1 MTNEDEKDVSANAEI
16 EGADDEEFDLSADQQ
31 EERKVITQPSEP
43 TVKSLRDRATRGRL
57 NIQPDFQRQFVWDA
71 KKSSRLIESALLDI
85 PLPVVYLAES
95 KDGKTSVIDGQQRL
109 TSFFLFIDNE
119 LELTGMQVYKNLNRK
134 KFVALSEELQDKILE
149 HPIRVTTFKKG
160 SDEDLQ
166 FEIFERLN
174 SGSVPLNA
182 QELRNCVY
190 RGRYNTLLRE
200 LSGDAT
206 YMKLMG
212 QGNSHKRMLDVEFV
226 LRFAAFYFQ
235 GYLNYKSP
243 MKKFLNE
250 EMDKRQ
256 NISDADAND
265 LRAAFKQAVTLI
277 DSMLGKHAFKRFYPG
292 ENKENPNG
300 YWEKAKFNASLY
312 DVLMWSLAR
321 ADKNLVM
328 NNLDAIREGLLDL
341 MSDDGFIHSILYA
354 TSGKR
359 QVEARFDKWRGVLDS
374 ILENQRKEPRCFSRE
389 LKEEL
394 YKQNPTCQICGNR
407 IAHVDDAAVDHIE
420 QYWRGGKTIPENARL
435 VHRYCNS
442 ARPRND

>member
-1 MTNEDEKDVSANAEI
+1 MTNEDEKTVSANAEV
-16 EGADDEEFDLSADQQ
+16 EGADDEEFDLSAD
-31 EERKVITQPSEP
+31 ERGERKILTQTSEP
-43 TVKSLRDRATRGRL
+43 TVQSLRDRATRGRL

-71 KKSSRLIESALLDI
+71 KKSSRLIESALLGI
-85 PLPVVYLAES
+85 PLPVVYLAEGR
-95 KDGKTSVIDGQQRL
+95 DGKTSVIDGQQRL
-109 TSFFLFIDNE
+109 TSFFRFVDNK
-119 LELTGMQVYKNLNRK
+119 LELAGMQVYKNLNKK
-134 KFVALSEELQDKILE
+134 KFAALPEELQDKIME
-149 HPIRVTTFKKG
+149 YPVRVITFLKD

-174 SGSVPLNA
+174 SGTVSLNA

-190 RGRYNTLLRE
+190 RGPYNALLRD
-200 LSGDAT
+200 LSGDPV
-206 YMKLMG
+206 YKKLMG
-212 QGNSHKRMLDVEFV
+212 YGDSHKRMLDVEFV
-226 LRFAAFYFQ
+226 LRFAAFHFQ
-235 GYLNYKSP
+235 GYLNYKAP

-256 NISDADAND
+256 NISDADASD
-265 LRAAFKQAVTLI
+265 LRAKFKQAVTLI
-277 DSMLGKHAFKRFYPG
+277 DSMLGEHAFKRFYPG

-300 YWEKAKFNASLY
+300 YWGKAQFNASLY
-312 DVLMWSLAR
+312 DVLMWSLAD

-359 QVEARFDKWRGVLDS
+359 QVKARFDKWRGVLDP

-394 YKQNPTCQICGNR
+394 YEQNQTCQICGNR